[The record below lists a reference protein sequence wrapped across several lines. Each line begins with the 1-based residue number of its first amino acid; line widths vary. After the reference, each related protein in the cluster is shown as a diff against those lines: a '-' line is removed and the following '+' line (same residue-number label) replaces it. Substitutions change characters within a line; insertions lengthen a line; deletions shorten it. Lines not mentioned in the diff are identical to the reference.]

1 LLLGAIRQSVEILSP
16 KKLTGNARDAERF
29 IAGDRGPR
37 KKTLQIVRIPTKPPG
52 YTEVMPPVV
61 LI

>member
-1 LLLGAIRQSVEILSP
+1 MVGRSVAHLLEISE
-16 KKLTGNARDAERF
+16 DAVTSHVWF
-29 IAGDRGPR
+29 TAVSCLCNPC
-37 KKTLQIVRIPTKPPG
+37 LVSLRIPTKPPV

>member
-1 LLLGAIRQSVEILSP
+1 MHGIQE
-16 KKLTGNARDAERF
+16 AERF
-29 IAGDRGPR
+29 VVL
-37 KKTLQIVRIPTKPPG
+37 KLRIPTKPPG

>member
-1 LLLGAIRQSVEILSP
+1 MNI
-16 KKLTGNARDAERF
+16 
-29 IAGDRGPR
+29 GP
-37 KKTLQIVRIPTKPPG
+37 LVLMRIPTKPPG